1 MFTTKNLTKMKKIV
15 SILTITAVL
24 VIFTAS
30 CDKSLDIDPQ
40 GSIDKKALQNETG
53 VELLVTAAYASMT
66 EGDGRAEGG
75 ALNDWILSS
84 MPGGDCN
91 KGSDPGDGMPL
102 SLNEFEQY
110 QVLTTNISVDWKWV
124 LNTLAIKRI
133 NNAINLINSTED
145 ISASL
150 KDKRLGEMKFLR
162 AFYYYE
168 QRRVF
173 KMVPYI
179 DEVIEAQ
186 QNNPK
191 VSNDVEILPFIE
203 ADLEEAIDLLP
214 DVQDAVGRANK
225 WAAKAMLAKVY
236 MYEQKFA
243 EAVPLMK
250 DIIDNGV
257 NSKGVKYKLL
267 DNYSDNFNISTE
279 NSCESVFAIQHS
291 TDANQS
297 NANVGMQRASLY
309 GSAMYGAG
317 WGFCQPSYCMVN
329 SFQVDANGLPLLD
342 GSYMDAIIPG
352 CDITGASDAND
363 ADRTIPVDPRLDWTV
378 IRRGIPFYDWG
389 MPKANWVRNLSN
401 GGPFMPKK
409 NLHRKADVY
418 YVTRGSALN
427 WNLIRFADVLLWYAE
442 ALAEIDRYTEAR
454 DYVNM
459 IRTRAANDMVMYEG
473 APAANYQ
480 VGLYPASYFD
490 TKEKA
495 LQAIRFEN
503 KLEFGVEGHRFFDL
517 QRWGYNIAKPEIDFY
532 VNHEKG
538 YLSKFA
544 TASPFAEYMMYYP
557 IPQTQILTIGNDE
570 NGEPY
575 LKQNTGY

>member
-1 MFTTKNLTKMKKIV
+1 MKKIL
-15 SILTITAVL
+15 SKIT
-24 VIFTAS
+24 VIVAIAIFLAA
-30 CDKSLDIDPQ
+30 CDKDLDIDPQ

-91 KGSDPGDGMPL
+91 KGSDPGDGIPL

-110 QVLTTNISVDWKWV
+110 QVLTTNASVNWKWV

-133 NNAINLINSTED
+133 NNATNLINSTED
-145 ISASL
+145 ISNSL
-150 KDKRLGEMKFLR
+150 KSKRLGEMKFLR
-162 AFYYYE
+162 ALYYFE

-173 KMVPYI
+173 NKVPYI
-179 DEVIEAQ
+179 DDEIEAAE
-186 QNNPK
+186 NNPK
-191 VSNDVEILPFIE
+191 VKNDVEILPFIE
-203 ADLEEAIDLLP
+203 TDLEDAIGLLP
-214 DVQDAVGRANK
+214 DIQDAVGRANK
-225 WAAKAMLAKVY
+225 WAAKSLLAKVY
-236 MYEQKFA
+236 LYEKKFA
-243 EAVPLMK
+243 EAVPLLK

-257 NSKGVKYKLL
+257 NSQGVKYKLL

-279 NSCESVFAIQHS
+279 NSSESIFAIQHS
-291 TDANQS
+291 TDAQQS
-297 NANVGMQRASLY
+297 NANIGMQRVSLY
-309 GSAMYGAG
+309 GTAMYGAG
-317 WGFCQPSYCMVN
+317 WGFCQPSYCLVN

-342 GSYMDAIIPG
+342 GSYMDNIIPG
-352 CDITGASDAND
+352 CEIEGASDAND

-389 MPKANWVRNLSN
+389 MPKADWDRNPSN

-409 NLHRKADVY
+409 NLHKKSDVY

-427 WNLIRFADVLLWYAE
+427 WNLIRFSDVLLWYAE
-442 ALAEIDRYTEAR
+442 ALAETDRYTEAR
-454 DYVNM
+454 EYVN
-459 IRTRAANDMVMYEG
+459 RLRARAANEVVMYEG
-473 APAANYQ
+473 APAANYS
-480 VGLYPASYFD
+480 VGQYPASYFD

-503 KLEFGVEGHRFFDL
+503 KLEFGMEGHRFFDL
-517 QRWGYNIAKPEIDFY
+517 QRWGYVIAKAEIDFY
-532 VNHEKG
+532 VNHEKE

-544 TASPFAEYMMYYP
+544 SSSPFDEHMMYYP
-557 IPQTQILTIGNDE
+557 IPQTQILTLGNDE

-575 LKQNTGY
+575 LKQNDGY

>member
-1 MFTTKNLTKMKKIV
+1 MFTTKNMTKMKKIV
-15 SILTITAVL
+15 PILTIIAVIL
-24 VIFTAS
+24 IFTAS
-30 CDKSLDIDPQ
+30 CDKYLDIDPQ
-40 GSIDKKALQNETG
+40 GSIDKKALQNKTG
-53 VELLVTAAYASMT
+53 VELLVTSSYASMT

-124 LNTLAIKRI
+124 LNTRAIKRI
-133 NNAINLINSTED
+133 NNTINLINSTVD
-145 ISASL
+145 INPTL

-179 DEVIEAQ
+179 DEVIEDKE
-186 QNNPK
+186 NNPK
-191 VSNDVEILPFIE
+191 VANNVDILPFIE
-203 ADLEEAIDLLP
+203 NDLEEAINLLP
-214 DVQDAVGRANK
+214 DVQDALGRVNK

-236 MYEQKFA
+236 MFEQKFA
-243 EAVPLMK
+243 EAVPLLK
-250 DIIDNGV
+250 DIIDNGM
-257 NSKGVKYKLL
+257 NSSGVKYKLL
-267 DNYSDNFNISTE
+267 DNYSDNFDISNE

-291 TDANQS
+291 TDADQA
-297 NANVGMQRASLY
+297 NAHVGMQRATLY

-317 WGFCQPSYCMVN
+317 WGFCQPSYCLVN
-329 SFQVDANGLPLLD
+329 SFQVDANGLPRLD
-342 GSYMDAIIPG
+342 NSYMDAIIPG
-352 CDITGASDAND
+352 SDITGASDAND

-409 NLHRKADVY
+409 NLHKKSDVY

-442 ALAEIDRYTEAR
+442 ALAETDRYAEAR

-459 IRTRAANDMVMYEG
+459 IRARAANDMVMYEG
-473 APAANYQ
+473 VPAANYL

-517 QRWGYNIAKPEIDFY
+517 QRWGYDIAKSEIDFY
-532 VNHEKG
+532 VNHEKV

-570 NGEPY
+570 SGKPY
-575 LKQNTGY
+575 LTQNTGY